1 MQFLFLDLS
10 YGIIFLLFRPA
21 IHYLN
26 SKIKLKMERLIAV
39 FNMEEYIIYV
49 LFYFAIYLEFISE
62 NYFMYQR

>member
-10 YGIIFLLFRPA
+10 YGIIFLLLRPA